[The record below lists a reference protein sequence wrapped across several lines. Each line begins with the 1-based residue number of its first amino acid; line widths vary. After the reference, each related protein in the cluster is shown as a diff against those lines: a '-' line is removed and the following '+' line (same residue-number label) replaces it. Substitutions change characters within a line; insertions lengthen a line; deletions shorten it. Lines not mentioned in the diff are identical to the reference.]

1 MHLTEL
7 SKNTESKFFSCGRG
21 CSLPGDNFV
30 ANIFLFQIQDSY
42 ISFSIILKS
51 NGNTCSLYGKKR
63 MFRICEHEHTDGL
76 RVACIQVA
84 YARKLVRG

>member
-42 ISFSIILKS
+42 ISFSIILKRA
-51 NGNTCSLYGKKR
+51 TEIHVPY
-63 MFRICEHEHTDGL
+63 M
-76 RVACIQVA
+76 
-84 YARKLVRG
+84 ARKECFGFVNMSTQMG